1 MAGDVSVEFWVA
13 TIPFVPLLTFP
24 IILFLGQYFNG
35 KDWWKN
41 ILKEGGAISLMSMGV
56 VLILTSMVVAQF
68 IGEMHHGQGKDIL
81 DWITFDVLRSD
92 GMTQGVNLGFGIY
105 IDHI

>member
-1 MAGDVSVEFWVA
+1 MSGDISVDFWIA

-41 ILKEGGAISLMSMGV
+41 ILDARVKQSPGLRYFAAYDVIRKDKGGAK
-56 VLILTSMVVAQF
+56 SMVT
-68 IGEMHHGQGKDIL
+68 IRDSGK
-81 DWITFDVLRSD
+81 WNGT
-92 GMTQGVNLGFGIY
+92 
-105 IDHI
+105 